1 MQNQE
6 YNKAVHTGEEA
17 MELAE
22 QNEDPLLWIHLL
34 HNLGKGYMEIGEAGK
49 ALEIL
54 EMGLAFSQKTPKNPL
69 QGKLFVLIGEAVFK
83 NGDIP
88 SALKHLKKGLEAVR
102 KANDRVNE
110 GPILIQLTE
119 VHMQSQGEELAKNY
133 FEDVLSLSVK
143 TKDRLLEG
151 KALWS
156 WSLSL
161 NKKGSVEEA
170 ITWGQKAPKIYDAL
184 KNSEA
189 IDIRN
194 KIKSWSG
201 E

>member
-1 MQNQE
+1 MTTIIIIII
-6 YNKAVHTGEEA
+6 AVA
-17 MELAE
+17 VLAG
-22 QNEDPLLWIHLL
+22 
-34 HNLGKGYMEIGEAGK
+34 LGSKMFLK
-49 ALEIL
+49 DSS
-54 EMGLAFSQKTPKNPL
+54 GLSDQR
-69 QGKLFVLIGEAVFK
+69 G
-83 NGDIP
+83 
-88 SALKHLKKGLEAVR
+88 
-102 KANDRVNE
+102 
-110 GPILIQLTE
+110 
-119 VHMQSQGEELAKNY
+119 
-133 FEDVLSLSVK
+133 LSLSVK

-170 ITWGQKAPKIYDAL
+170 ITWGQKALKIYDAL

>member
-1 MQNQE
+1 
-6 YNKAVHTGEEA
+6 
-17 MELAE
+17 
-22 QNEDPLLWIHLL
+22 
-34 HNLGKGYMEIGEAGK
+34 
-49 ALEIL
+49 
-54 EMGLAFSQKTPKNPL
+54 
-69 QGKLFVLIGEAVFK
+69 
-83 NGDIP
+83 
-88 SALKHLKKGLEAVR
+88 
-102 KANDRVNE
+102 
-110 GPILIQLTE
+110 
-119 VHMQSQGEELAKNY
+119 MQSQGEEQAKNY

-170 ITWGQKAPKIYDAL
+170 ITWGQKALKIYEAL
-184 KNSEA
+184 KIPEA

-194 KIKSWSG
+194 EIKNWSG

>member
-1 MQNQE
+1 M
-6 YNKAVHTGEEA
+6 
-17 MELAE
+17 
-22 QNEDPLLWIHLL
+22 
-34 HNLGKGYMEIGEAGK
+34 
-49 ALEIL
+49 
-54 EMGLAFSQKTPKNPL
+54 
-69 QGKLFVLIGEAVFK
+69 LIGEAVFK

-170 ITWGQKAPKIYDAL
+170 ITWGQKALKIYDAL
-184 KNSEA
+184 KNS
-189 IDIRN
+189 
-194 KIKSWSG
+194 
-201 E
+201 

>member
-1 MQNQE
+1 MTTIIIIII
-6 YNKAVHTGEEA
+6 AVA
-17 MELAE
+17 VLAG
-22 QNEDPLLWIHLL
+22 
-34 HNLGKGYMEIGEAGK
+34 LGSKMFLK
-49 ALEIL
+49 DSS
-54 EMGLAFSQKTPKNPL
+54 GLSD
-69 QGKLFVLIGEAVFK
+69 QGG
-83 NGDIP
+83 
-88 SALKHLKKGLEAVR
+88 
-102 KANDRVNE
+102 
-110 GPILIQLTE
+110 
-119 VHMQSQGEELAKNY
+119 
-133 FEDVLSLSVK
+133 LSLSVK

-161 NKKGSVEEA
+161 NKKGSVEEV
-170 ITWGQKAPKIYDAL
+170 ITWGQKALKIYDAL